1 MGKCSSCTFCEDC
14 SRESSLGFSEK
25 SVLGK
30 YTTNKNNFLD
40 SQISPLSTS
49 LGFNKTVKLNNQV
62 SLDNIRFSQK
72 EKREF
77 EEKLKLK
84 KSKSQDKSCK
94 IISRNGKHQID
105 LSGNSKHQID
115 LSGISLSISIS
126 NRLFINQLNDS
137 PEKKYKFIDIIGTGS
152 FGTVYLA
159 QNLYTK
165 EKVAIKKIKKSIA
178 DYLSDGEILDEI
190 EILKNLEHP
199 DIVKIIEFYN
209 TENAF
214 YIVNEYCQ
222 YGELYDQVSNKL
234 SEIQICVIFRQI
246 LSGLAY
252 LHSNNVAHRDLK
264 LENIMI
270 SDIEYVRV
278 KKEKYFDI
286 KIIDFG
292 TARIFDKNKTGKAI
306 VGSCYYIA
314 PEVLKKKYN
323 TECDLWSAGV
333 ILYMLL
339 VGIPPFDGETNSEII
354 SKVKK
359 GIFNNKAK
367 RYINA
372 SNEVKDL
379 ISKLLVYD
387 PSKRLTAIQA
397 LRHPW
402 FDVTNWTLLYYN
414 IPKKGIIQ
422 CVQNLLSY
430 KIKSKFEE
438 LVLAYIIH
446 NMSKLKEAKTIIKL
460 FKLVNIRGDGRLQKD
475 ELKKALLNFVSD
487 DYLINYDEIFNLLD
501 GDNNGYIDYEEFF
514 RGALDRKSV
523 LNRDVLIYAFN
534 FFDKDNSGYINR
546 EKIKPYFIDST
557 IDEEMFEIIFN
568 EIDTNGDGKIDFND
582 FINMMIYD

>member
-1 MGKCSSCTFCEDC
+1 MGKCSSCTFCDDT
-14 SRESSLGFSEK
+14 REGSLGFSEK

-30 YTTNKNNFLD
+30 YTANNNNFFD

-49 LGFNKTVKLNNQV
+49 LGFSKTIKLSNQV

-72 EKREF
+72 EKRIF
-77 EEKLKLK
+77 EEKLKLR
-84 KSKSQDKSCK
+84 KSKSQDKPCK
-94 IISRNGKHQID
+94 IINGRNIKNQLD
-105 LSGNSKHQID
+105 LSD
-115 LSGISLSISIS
+115 LSLSISIS
-126 NRLFINQLNDS
+126 NRLFINELNDS

-165 EKVAIKKIKKSIA
+165 EKVAIKKIIKSKE
-178 DYLSDGEILDEI
+178 DYLSDNEILDEI

-209 TENAF
+209 TEEAF
-214 YIVNEYCQ
+214 YIVNEYCE
-222 YGELYDQVSNKL
+222 YGELYDQVNNEL

-270 SDIEYVRV
+270 SDIEYVKI

-292 TARIFDKNKTGKAI
+292 TARIFDKNKIGKAI

-314 PEVLKKKYN
+314 PEVLKKNYN
-323 TECDLWSAGV
+323 IECDLWSAGV

-339 VGIPPFDGETNSEII
+339 VGIPPFDGSTDSQII

-359 GIFNNKAK
+359 GIFNKK
-367 RYINA
+367 PKKYINA
-372 SNEVKDL
+372 SNEIKDL
-379 ISKLLVYD
+379 ISKLLIYD
-387 PSKRLTAIQA
+387 PKKRLTAIQA
-397 LRHPW
+397 LQHPW
-402 FDVTNWTLLYYN
+402 FNVTNWTLLYYN

-422 CVQNLLSY
+422 CIQNLLSY

-446 NMSKLKEAKTIIKL
+446 NITKLKDSKIIIKL
-460 FKLVNIRGDGRLQKD
+460 FKLVNIKGDGKLKKN
-475 ELKKALLNFVSD
+475 ELKNILLNFVSE

-501 GDNNGYIDYEEFF
+501 SDNNGYIDYEEFF
-514 RGALDRKSV
+514 RGALDRKSI
-523 LNRDVLIYAFN
+523 LNRDNLIYAFN
-534 FFDKDNSGYINR
+534 FFDKDNSGYINKD
-546 EKIKPYFIDST
+546 KIKKYFINNT

-568 EIDTNGDGKIDFND
+568 EIDTNKDGKIDFND
-582 FINMMIYD
+582 FMNMMIYD